1 MHLQYPIDLV
11 NEEYTFGRG
20 DECDYCFENHA
31 GKKPPQFLV
40 LSKTHFRLYRVRNW
54 VNPESG
60 KLWNKFLFFVCVC
73 VQEKDKSDSSKY
85 LVFIQDKRLVF
96 ICVYLASHVLVM

>member
-73 VQEKDKSDSSKY
+73 VHVCAGERQVRFIKVPSVHSRQKVSLY
-85 LVFIQDKRLVF
+85 L
-96 ICVYLASHVLVM
+96 CVPS